1 MHRQKGVSMSGFLL
15 WSIVLIFALLLSF
28 KIGPPYFEYMTIKK
42 QLKEIANDSEA
53 RSGQRRDVE
62 NAFTK
67 RSMIEDMKSITAK
80 DLVIA
85 KEGDGIV
92 VSAEYSTCVP
102 IVANLRA
109 CMDFAPTSSP
119 FRK

>member
-1 MHRQKGVSMSGFLL
+1 MSGFIM
-15 WSIVLIFALLLSF
+15 WSIVFCFFGFLGL
-28 KIGPPYFEYMTIKK
+28 KIGPSYYEYVTIQR
-42 QLKEIANDSEA
+42 QLREVANSSEA
-53 RSGQRRDVE
+53 SSGQRRDVE
-62 NAFTK
+62 SAFTK
-67 RSMIEDMKSITAK
+67 RTMIEDVTSITAK

-85 KEGDGIV
+85 KVGDGIV

-102 IVANLRA
+102 VVANLRA